1 MVFVCVCVGGVCVE
15 SEGDRSSGGGETPKP
30 AACTEL
36 AEIRTC
42 ICGIRLG
49 YWDPD
54 SL

>member
-1 MVFVCVCVGGVCVE
+1 MVFVCVGVWVCACVCVE

-49 YWDPD
+49 
-54 SL
+54 